1 MDKKEIES
9 LINQKESLFSTINHW
24 RSKLIERKSGVRYD
38 TDALWN
44 QTIWEDVLTGKL
56 TDKNKTAYV
65 KANIGEAEEEVEFA
79 ENEIKALEQ
88 EIEVINDKLK
98 YLSGASDD

>member
-9 LINQKESLFSTINHW
+9 LIRDKEVLYISVDNW
-24 RSKLIERKSGVRYD
+24 REKLIERKSAVRYD

-44 QTIWEDVLTGKL
+44 QTIWEDVLSGKI
-56 TDKNKTAYV
+56 TDKNKGAYV
-65 KANIGEAEEEVEFA
+65 KANIREAEEDVERA

-88 EIEVINDKLK
+88 EIEIINDKLK
-98 YLSGASDD
+98 YLGGFND